1 MKHKIYIIIFSIV
14 FSLLIWGSVTLSDQ
28 FYSNRDYDVKVI
40 NQPSGYTCGVFNPE
54 KITLKLRAKGWQLL
68 TIALGSQNEY
78 LISADNDSGLITVDP
93 MKEIDENNW
102 LAAGVSVSEI
112 SPREISVIVEKIK
125 FKKLKIEAESDISF
139 SDGYGLAS
147 PIKVYPDSVLVSG
160 PSSIIN
166 EISTIKTKPVK
177 FSSADK
183 KVKLITEIMEPK
195 GFSLEQS
202 KVELTFDIQRIV
214 QNTFKNI
221 KVSING
227 LPNDRNVVLIPNYI
241 DCNLRGGINIL
252 GKINPNEIIATIDYR
267 DIVYDTLG
275 SVQPNIL
282 IPQNTELVFSKP
294 ARLNYVIKKF
304 E

>member
-1 MKHKIYIIIFSIV
+1 LKHKIYIIIFSIV

-40 NQPSGYTCGVFNPE
+40 NQPSGYTCGVLNPE

-78 LISADNDSGLITVDP
+78 LISADNDSGLITIDP

-112 SPREISVIVEKIK
+112 IPREISVNVEKIK
-125 FKKLKIEAESDISF
+125 FKRLKIEAESDISF

-214 QNTFKNI
+214 QNTFKDI

-227 LPNDRNVVLIPNYI
+227 LPNDRNVVLIPNSI
-241 DCNLRGGINIL
+241 DCNLKGGINIL

>member
-1 MKHKIYIIIFSIV
+1 
-14 FSLLIWGSVTLSDQ
+14 LSDQ

-40 NQPSGYTCGVFNPE
+40 NQPSGYTCGVLNPE

-78 LISADNDSGLITVDP
+78 LISADNDSGLITIDP

-112 SPREISVIVEKIK
+112 SPREISVSVEKIK
-125 FKKLKIEAESDISF
+125 FKRLKIEAESDITF

-214 QNTFKNI
+214 QNTFKDI

-227 LPNDRNVVLIPNYI
+227 LPNDRNVVLIPNSI
-241 DCNLRGGINIL
+241 DCNLKGGINIL

-275 SVQPNIL
+275 SVQPSIL

>member
-1 MKHKIYIIIFSIV
+1 
-14 FSLLIWGSVTLSDQ
+14 
-28 FYSNRDYDVKVI
+28 
-40 NQPSGYTCGVFNPE
+40 
-54 KITLKLRAKGWQLL
+54 L

-78 LISADNDSGLITVDP
+78 LISADNDSGLITIDP

-112 SPREISVIVEKIK
+112 SPREISVSVEKIK
-125 FKKLKIEAESDISF
+125 FKRLKIEAESDITF

-214 QNTFKNI
+214 QNTFKDI
-221 KVSING
+221 KVRING
-227 LPNDRNVVLIPNYI
+227 LPNDRNVVLIPNSI
-241 DCNLRGGINIL
+241 DCNLKGGINIL

>member
-1 MKHKIYIIIFSIV
+1 M

-40 NQPSGYTCGVFNPE
+40 NQPSGYTCGVLNPE

-78 LISADNDSGLITVDP
+78 LISADNDSGLITIDP

-112 SPREISVIVEKIK
+112 SPREISVSVEKIK
-125 FKKLKIEAESDISF
+125 FKRLKIEAESDITF

-214 QNTFKNI
+214 QNTFKDI

-227 LPNDRNVVLIPNYI
+227 LPNDRNVVLIPNSI
-241 DCNLRGGINIL
+241 DCNLKGGINIL

-282 IPQNTELVFSKP
+282 IPQNTELVFIKP